1 MALKPVTTTL
11 SEPGKRIAIWSLSP
25 QTMGA
30 YFAIFLVQYIPGI
43 AFEAY
48 TRIQQEAAID
58 TFAHIALEIIRASGP
73 IGIGSAMNAIA
84 VALFLEAVMVL
95 ARMLSKQQREQ
106 GRAEGIK
113 EGAKEERKRSAAKLR
128 AWAKRK
134 GIPFEELPI
143 EDEDE

>member
-1 MALKPVTTTL
+1 
-11 SEPGKRIAIWSLSP
+11 
-25 QTMGA
+25 MGA

-48 TRIQQEAAID
+48 TRIQQEAPID
-58 TFAHIALEIIRASGP
+58 TFAHIALEIIRASGGP

-113 EGAKEERKRSAAKLR
+113 EGTKEERKRSAAKLR
-128 AWAKRK
+128 A
-134 GIPFEELPI
+134 
-143 EDEDE
+143 

>member
-1 MALKPVTTTL
+1 MGVMNSCPVLHYRGDAEWILAWILALKPVTTTL

-84 VALFLEAVMVL
+84 VALFLEAVHGI
-95 ARMLSKQQREQ
+95 SKN
-106 GRAEGIK
+106 A
-113 EGAKEERKRSAAKLR
+113 
-128 AWAKRK
+128 
-134 GIPFEELPI
+134 
-143 EDEDE
+143 

>member
-1 MALKPVTTTL
+1 
-11 SEPGKRIAIWSLSP
+11 
-25 QTMGA
+25 MGV

-113 EGAKEERKRSAAKLR
+113 EERKRSAAKLR
-128 AWAKRK
+128 AWAKQK

-143 EDEDE
+143 EDEDD

>member
-95 ARMLSKQQREQ
+95 ARMLSEQQRQ
-106 GRAEGIK
+106 EGIK
-113 EGAKEERKRSAAKLR
+113 IGIKQERKRSNAKLR
-128 AWAKRK
+128 AWAKEK
-134 GIPFEELPI
+134 GIPLEELPI
-143 EDEDE
+143 VDEDE